1 MIANLWRDA
10 RYAAR
15 LLRKNA
21 GFTAAAVLVLAL
33 GIGANTAIFSVV
45 YSVLL
50 KPLPYRDP
58 GSLVV
63 ALHSGSYPVSP
74 ADFLD
79 YRAQTRSFAPLGA
92 AQAWGGIL
100 AGSDKSE
107 VVPGLQVTPDVM
119 AMLGVQPILGRL
131 FAPDEENPASETR
144 VLLLSHALWQR
155 RFASDPHVIGQP
167 VHIGDRAYIVIG
179 VMPPRFQFA
188 PFWSTQAEMWTPLVL
203 ADRGRLHD
211 RSGRSLRLF
220 ARLKPGV
227 SVAQAQAEMDTV
239 AHRLAAAYPE
249 TNTNLGIT
257 VVPLHEK
264 VVGSV
269 RQTLMLLLVT
279 VGFVLVI
286 ACADIANL
294 LLTRAV
300 GRRREIAVRLAIG
313 ATRAGLVRQLAI
325 ESMLVAACGGLAGLL
340 LARGGLDV
348 LRVIL
353 PEASLPRQGELSI
366 DATVFAFALVLSLAA
381 GLISGLVPALQASR
395 LDLAESLKEGGRS
408 ATEGRVRRR
417 TQNVFIIAQ
426 VSLALVLL
434 VCAGLMIRTLRQL
447 NAVDAG
453 FNPQRVLT
461 FDVAEPPQYASH
473 ASRVALFKRVQ
484 DDLSSV
490 AGVQS
495 VGAINHLPI
504 GGDLWTLG
512 YDVIGRPAPPP
523 GQDFSAVYRV
533 IRTGYLQTM
542 QIPLLRGRDFTEHD
556 SEQAPAVV
564 IINEALA
571 RRQWPN
577 GDPVGQHIA
586 LHDLAGSG
594 PPLPLTI
601 VGVVKNV
608 RQGAWTED
616 PDDEIY
622 LPYLQR
628 PAAFGLTTLTFVVR
642 TGVDADAMIRTIHE
656 HVANIDRGI
665 PLSRVEPMEQVIL
678 DKLWR
683 SRLSAMLL
691 GMFAAIALVLAAVG
705 IYGVIAYAVRQR
717 TQEIG
722 LRMALGATR
731 RDVLALVMKESLTPV
746 AIGIVLGMT
755 TALMATRL
763 LATLLYQVTATDP
776 LTFALVVIALAATGA
791 LATAIPTWRAM
802 NADPLTA
809 LRHE

>member
-1 MIANLWRDA
+1 MGNLWRDA
-10 RYAAR
+10 RYAVR
-15 LLRKNA
+15 MLRKNA
-21 GFTAAAVLVLAL
+21 GFTTAAVLVLAL

-58 GSLVV
+58 GRLVV
-63 ALHSGSYPVSP
+63 ALHNGNGPVSP

-79 YRAQTRSFAPLGA
+79 YRAQVQAFEQLGV

-107 VVPGLQVTPDVM
+107 VVPGLQVTPGVM

-131 FAPDEENPASETR
+131 FAPDEENPASDTR

-155 RFASDPHVIGQP
+155 RFASDPHVIGQA
-167 VHIGDRAYIVIG
+167 VHIGDRAYTVIG

-188 PFWSTQAEMWTPLVL
+188 PFWNTQAEMWTPLVL

-239 AHRLAAAYPE
+239 AHRLAAAYPD

-269 RQTLMLLLVT
+269 RQTLLLLLVT

-340 LARGGLDV
+340 LARVGLDV
-348 LRVIL
+348 LRVML
-353 PEASLPRQGELSI
+353 PGASLPRQGELTI
-366 DATVFAFALVLSLAA
+366 DATVFGFALLLSLAA

-395 LDLAESLKEGGRS
+395 LDLADSLKEGGRS

-461 FDVAEPPQYASH
+461 FDVAAPAQYASH

-484 DDLSSV
+484 DDLSSA

-504 GGDLWTLG
+504 GGDVWTLG

-523 GQDFSAVYRV
+523 GEDFGAVYRV

-556 SEQAPAVV
+556 SAQAPAVV

-577 GDPVGQHIA
+577 GDPVGQRIA
-586 LHDLAGSG
+586 LHDVSNG
-594 PPLPLTI
+594 PLLTLTI

-608 RQGAWTED
+608 RQGSWTDD

-656 HVANIDRGI
+656 RVANIDRGI
-665 PLSRVEPMEQVIL
+665 PLSRVEPMEQVIV
-678 DKLWR
+678 DQLWR

-722 LRMALGATR
+722 LRMALGARR

-746 AIGIVLGMT
+746 AIGIALGMT
-755 TALMATRL
+755 TALMATHL

-776 LTFALVVIALAATGA
+776 LTFALVIIGLSATGA
-791 LATAIPTWRAM
+791 LATAIPAWRAM